1 VGRASRAK
9 QQAQAQRR
17 NRTELIE
24 KIREQVQVLDVLGEQ
39 FDAGH
44 RVMGYPL
51 ATTIRVLVHDTNQ
64 SHALLAQV
72 GELTK
77 MPFINTSAPINPR
90 NLLMAHGG
98 LVIMRIAAGTGSTW
112 VPRVGL
118 PPAPDAQ
125 PHDVQFAPWWNT
137 DVMRDSDSTL
147 WSRKRMVLAIAN
159 KEGGAH
165 IDPEQPVD
173 VRAIEEENSMGWT
186 YRDPIKDD
194 QPISEGPLLP
204 SMRQIAYELEH
215 SIVRHLAAELDFAPS
230 SRSPYEANAQVPAA
244 T

>member
-1 VGRASRAK
+1 MGRASRAK
-9 QQAQAQRR
+9 QQVQAQRR
-17 NRTELIE
+17 DRTQLIE
-24 KIREQVQVLDVLGEQ
+24 KIREQVQLLDVLGGQ

-44 RVMGYPL
+44 RVMSYPL

-72 GELTK
+72 GELK
-77 MPFINTSAPINPR
+77 RMPFINTSAPINPR
-90 NLLMAHGG
+90 NLLKAHGG
-98 LVIMRIAAGTGSTW
+98 LVIMRIATGIGATW

-125 PHDVQFAPWWNT
+125 PRDAQFAPWWNT

-173 VRAIEEENSMGWT
+173 VHAIEEENSMGWT
-186 YRDPIKDD
+186 YQDPIKGD
-194 QPISEGPLLP
+194 QPMSEGPLLP
-204 SMRQIAYELEH
+204 SIRQIAYELEH
-215 SIVRHLAAELDFAPS
+215 SIVRHLASELDFAPS
-230 SRSPYEANAQVPAA
+230 SGSPYGAHVQVQAA